1 MPERGVW
8 WAGVLALVLLAA
20 WPAAAAA
27 AEPEREITV
36 AVFPLEPRGAELA
49 AAEVEALSSALGE
62 KVRQRMGVRLVE
74 WREVAATLRSRG
86 LEMCLDR
93 SCQIDVER
101 TLAVDY
107 GLAVVVNKM
116 GDFCMLNARLYPA
129 GASASLRTALA
140 RGDCTPAA
148 LRQGFDKIVA
158 ALAAMGELEPASA
171 AADDP
176 PAAATA
182 GRPASEPVPQP
193 AQDQAEKA
201 AASAEPAAGPGRTK
215 SAVAESQ
222 AKAERY
228 VISGGGLYAP
238 APLVFFDRR
247 GSVGERK
254 IPDFYGPLATFD
266 WIFNPHLYLGG
277 QLGLFFADG
286 GRQTELSARFGG
298 RLGLGDSLDATGWL
312 GLGFHELKIRNDV
325 DLEDT
330 YSGVH
335 ALLGLGLR
343 TPLTETMGLGLD
355 LAGYAG
361 QELGELQDIVVLRLQ
376 LQVVVTYALDR

>member
-1 MPERGVW
+1 MPERGVC
-8 WAGVLALVLLAA
+8 WAGLLVLVLLAA
-20 WPAAAAA
+20 RPAGAA

-36 AVFPLEPRGAELA
+36 AVFPLEPRGAELTA
-49 AAEVEALSSALGE
+49 AQVEDLSGALGE
-62 KVRQRMGVRLVE
+62 RVRQRMGVRLVE
-74 WREVAATLRSRG
+74 WREVVAYLRSRG

-93 SCQIDVER
+93 HCQIEVER

-107 GLAVVVNKM
+107 GLVVVVNKM

-140 RGDCTPAA
+140 RGDCTPEA

-158 ALAAMGELEPASA
+158 ALAAMGELEPAA
-171 AADDP
+171 APAAD
-176 PAAATA
+176 PAAE
-182 GRPASEPVPQP
+182 S
-193 AQDQAEKA
+193 
-201 AASAEPAAGPGRTK
+201 AAGPGRTK
-215 SAVAESQ
+215 SAEAASQ

-228 VISGGGLYAP
+228 LIAGGGLYAP

-266 WIFNPHLYLGG
+266 WIFHPHLYLGG

-312 GLGFHELKIRNDV
+312 GLGFHELKIKNDV

-355 LAGYAG
+355 LAGYVG

-376 LQVVVTYALDR
+376 LQVVITYALDR